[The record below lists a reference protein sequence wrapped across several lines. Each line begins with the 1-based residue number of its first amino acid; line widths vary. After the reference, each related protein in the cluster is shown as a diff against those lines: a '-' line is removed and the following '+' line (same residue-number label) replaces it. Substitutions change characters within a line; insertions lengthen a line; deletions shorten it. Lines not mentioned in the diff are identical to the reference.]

1 MNTQGIEFFIINPF
15 ENVEEYTQE
24 TYLLNIQKAFSKFME
39 SMYIPDPEDLVEDS
53 NFIFCINCEGE
64 NDKIYVDNFEYPFSK
79 SKFFDFKS
87 HNIKN
92 LLYCYYNSRGVIVNK
107 LFRDSDNYLIELK
120 KYNP

>member
-15 ENVEEYTQE
+15 ESVEENTQQI
-24 TYLLNIQKAFSKFME
+24 YLYNMNRAFIKLME
-39 SMYIPDPEDLVEDS
+39 EMFIPDPEDLVYDS
-53 NFIFCINCEGE
+53 DFVLCINCEGE
-64 NDKIYVDNFEYPFSK
+64 NDKIQLENFEYTFSK

-92 LLYCYYNSRGVIVNK
+92 NLYSYYNPRGIKVNT
-107 LFRDSDNYLIELK
+107 LFRDEDHYFIELT